1 MTVSKRE
8 PSEPSPDS
16 VIWRY
21 MDDWKF
27 KLLLSRFTEQKLW
40 QPERPGRR
48 TVYFN
53 DPGQVWFAF
62 PSTFGDLNETKEG
75 MFPDA
80 NEDPEQ
86 FCDRMAAHMKLSKE
100 DATAMK
106 GRWLKSRT
114 KSVRDGIFFMAQLC
128 GVSSWNANQNE
139 SQSMWRDFVH
149 EQNGVAIRS
158 TCKNVEHALGYVL
171 ASPARRATPAL
182 CQVGYVDH
190 SDYFLPYEGHL
201 ELLAIVNESY
211 SPENEIRFIA
221 KSPELVNVLSGLDRS
236 LPLEA
241 LADKAEFKTAYAQ
254 RIDEYFAELTTKTRD
269 VYRAMRESDREGF
282 SLPVSLSEL
291 LGEVVLKP
299 GCTSDYAD
307 AVIRQLNDAGCSN
320 VTVRPSSL
328 A

>member
-149 EQNGVAIRS
+149 EQNDVARMLNMRLD
-158 TCKNVEHALGYVL
+158 TCSPRLHAVL
-171 ASPARRATPAL
+171 PRLSVKLDTWIILITSCRMKDTLSCWQLLMKATRRKTKYDSS
-182 CQVGYVDH
+182 QN
-190 SDYFLPYEGHL
+190 
-201 ELLAIVNESY
+201 LL
-211 SPENEIRFIA
+211 
-221 KSPELVNVLSGLDRS
+221 S
-236 LPLEA
+236 L
-241 LADKAEFKTAYAQ
+241 
-254 RIDEYFAELTTKTRD
+254 
-269 VYRAMRESDREGF
+269 
-282 SLPVSLSEL
+282 
-291 LGEVVLKP
+291 
-299 GCTSDYAD
+299 
-307 AVIRQLNDAGCSN
+307 
-320 VTVRPSSL
+320 
-328 A
+328 